1 MQEEYFATEWDMCWF
16 CDHCGK
22 MVDWRTAG
30 YREGSRKLCY
40 ECSQLPYEERQR
52 LYKTNHSKEEVR
64 MSRKDIKP
72 QKMEDSELGGII
84 LDYQSAK
91 KQETNIKKM
100 VSDLGGT
107 IKQEMQNRDVT
118 EFVIG
123 DVRASITITP
133 NQDVN
138 ELQAIEILRKALTP
152 EQFSKVVKTKEYID
166 DDEFEKLVY
175 AHEVDAEILMPAV
188 TPKAPTVTLRLGK
201 VKKQ

>member
-1 MQEEYFATEWDMCWF
+1 
-16 CDHCGK
+16 
-22 MVDWRTAG
+22 
-30 YREGSRKLCY
+30 
-40 ECSQLPYEERQR
+40 
-52 LYKTNHSKEEVR
+52 

-72 QKMEDSELGGII
+72 QMASNEILSAYI
-84 LDYQSAK
+84 LDYKDAK
-91 KQETNIKKM
+91 DQEKVLKKL
-100 VSDLGGT
+100 VTGLGDS
-107 IKQEMQNRDVT
+107 IKQELQNRDVT
-118 EFVIG
+118 EFIAG

-201 VKKQ
+201 VKK